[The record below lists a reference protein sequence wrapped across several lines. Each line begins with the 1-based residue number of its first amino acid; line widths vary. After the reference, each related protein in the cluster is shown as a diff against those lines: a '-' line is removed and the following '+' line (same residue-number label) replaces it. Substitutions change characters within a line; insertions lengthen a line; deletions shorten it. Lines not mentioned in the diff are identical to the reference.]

1 MKMSEIIAQ
10 ANRESRNPLEPEAYQ
25 ILNSYGIPVPDYG
38 IATAVKEALECS
50 NSMGYPV
57 ALKVIS
63 PEISHKSDM
72 DAVILDLKSDRDV
85 EDGFLRLKNVM
96 NSIESDVDMRGVLV
110 AKMMPKGRE
119 IIIGMVK
126 DPQFGPAILFGLGG
140 VFVDIL
146 KDVSYR
152 VAPLTKND
160 AEQMIQEIKGYAI
173 LKGARNTESSDI
185 EALID
190 IILKVSKLAVDLPE
204 IEELDLNPV
213 LVYGKSACVVDAR
226 IILNSSGE
234 VS

>member
-1 MKMSEIIAQ
+1 
-10 ANRESRNPLEPEAYQ
+10 
-25 ILNSYGIPVPDYG
+25 
-38 IATAVKEALECS
+38 
-50 NSMGYPV
+50 
-57 ALKVIS
+57 
-63 PEISHKSDM
+63 
-72 DAVILDLKSDRDV
+72 
-85 EDGFLRLKNVM
+85 
-96 NSIESDVDMRGVLV
+96 MRGVLV

-190 IILKVSKLAVDLPE
+190 IILKVSKLAVDLPV